1 MKKNFVDPEIVI
13 VELEVEDILTSSF
26 DENETPWEDEL

>member
-1 MKKNFVDPEIVI
+1 MKKKFINPEIAI
-13 VELEVEDILTSSF
+13 QDIEVEDIIMSSF